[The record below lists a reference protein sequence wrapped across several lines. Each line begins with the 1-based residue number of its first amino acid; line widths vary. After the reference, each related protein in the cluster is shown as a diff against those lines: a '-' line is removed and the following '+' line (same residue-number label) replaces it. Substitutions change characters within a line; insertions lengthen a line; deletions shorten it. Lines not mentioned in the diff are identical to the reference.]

1 MIAHMIRTSAQ
12 IPRKG
17 HRAAMAFN
25 SFIVRIVMLVNLVI
39 DNSSIHVSIA
49 GIAAS
54 TIEVHH
60 FLNCVSGLLAPSSP
74 DELEIR
80 SRHAESTR
88 RVAHNSRDINVCGS
102 LRHLELQESAL
113 IHTHLCNLPNDQ
125 DNFGS
130 VPTTVQTIDNF
141 SPSTTPTFEGTRTTT

>member
-17 HRAAMAFN
+17 HRAA
-25 SFIVRIVMLVNLVI
+25 S
-39 DNSSIHVSIA
+39 
-49 GIAAS
+49 
-54 TIEVHH
+54 
-60 FLNCVSGLLAPSSP
+60 LLAPSSP

-80 SRHAESTR
+80 SRHAESTRSVRVMYLDFDCYVR